1 MPGDRAANYLLNYHQ
16 ICYVWFLVCYLM
28 PYSEFTLSRAVED
41 FQLTIVEG
49 VRFLPENKTV
59 TPSTLLQDTLKE
71 TLPWAIAVSSEK
83 ARSEGIINP
92 VLLEVKR
99 QLKGQVSVFSGEE
112 FNVEPETELTGYVDF
127 LISRSP
133 EQLFI
138 KAPAVVLVEAKK
150 EDLKSALG
158 QCLAEMVAAQRFN
171 QQKQQPISTIY
182 GTVTSG
188 TVWRFLKLENLCVT
202 IDLTDYPLP
211 PVEQILG
218 FLVWM
223 VQEG

>member
-1 MPGDRAANYLLNYHQ
+1 
-16 ICYVWFLVCYLM
+16 M
-28 PYSEFTLSRAVED
+28 PYSKFTLPQVVEN
-41 FQLTIVEG
+41 FQLTLVEG
-49 VRFLPENKTV
+49 DRFLQDIPPV
-59 TPSTLLQDTLKE
+59 QPSSLLAQILKD

-99 QLKGQVSVFSGEE
+99 QLAGKISVFSGEE
-112 FNVEPETELTGYVDF
+112 FSVQPDVDLTGYVDF

-133 EQLFI
+133 EQLYV

-150 EDLKSALG
+150 EDLKPGLG

-171 QQKQQPISTIY
+171 QQQQQPISTIY
-182 GTVTSG
+182 GTVTSS
-188 TVWRFLKLENLCVT
+188 TVWRFLKLEGQTAT

-211 PVEQILG
+211 PVERILG

-223 VQEG
+223 AMDG

>member
-1 MPGDRAANYLLNYHQ
+1 
-16 ICYVWFLVCYLM
+16 M
-28 PYSEFTLSRAVED
+28 PYSKFTLSKAVED
-41 FQLTIVEG
+41 FQLTIIEG
-49 VRFLPENKTV
+49 DRFLPEVSPIHPTA
-59 TPSTLLQDTLKE
+59 LLKDILKE
-71 TLPWAIAVSSEK
+71 TVPWAIAVSTEK

-99 QLKGQVSVFSGEE
+99 QLKGKISVFSGED
-112 FNVEPETELTGYVDF
+112 FVVQPEVDLTGYVDF
-127 LISRSP
+127 LISCSP

-138 KAPAVVLVEAKK
+138 KAPVVVLVEAKK
-150 EDLKSALG
+150 EDLKLALG

-171 QQKQQPISTIY
+171 EQKRLLISTIY

-188 TVWRFLKLENLCVT
+188 TVWRFLKLEGQTVT

-211 PVEQILG
+211 PVEQILS

-223 VQEG
+223 ADL

>member
-1 MPGDRAANYLLNYHQ
+1 
-16 ICYVWFLVCYLM
+16 M
-28 PYSEFTLSRAVED
+28 PYSKFTLSKAVED
-41 FQLTIVEG
+41 FHLTVIEG
-49 VRFLPENKTV
+49 SRFLPEISPISPTA
-59 TPSTLLQDTLKE
+59 LLKDILKE
-71 TLPWAIAVSSEK
+71 TLPWAIAVGSEK

-99 QLKGQVSVFSGEE
+99 QLQGQISVFSGEE
-112 FNVEPETELTGYVDF
+112 FNVEPEAELSGYCDF

-133 EQLFI
+133 EQLYI
-138 KAPAVVLVEAKK
+138 KAPAVVIVEAKK
-150 EDLKSALG
+150 EDLKPALG

-171 QQKQQPISTIY
+171 QQKQQPSAAIY

-188 TVWRFLKLENLCVT
+188 TAWRFLKLEGQTVS
-202 IDLTDYPLP
+202 IDLADYPLP

>member
-1 MPGDRAANYLLNYHQ
+1 
-16 ICYVWFLVCYLM
+16 M
-28 PYSEFTLSRAVED
+28 PYSKFTLSRAVED
-41 FQLTIVEG
+41 FELTLIEG
-49 VRFLPENKTV
+49 DRFFPKIQPV
-59 TPSTLLQDTLKE
+59 QPTPLLQEILKE
-71 TLPWAIAVSSEK
+71 TIPWAIAVSSEK

-99 QLKGQVSVFSGEE
+99 QLKGQISVFSGEE
-112 FNVEPETELTGYVDF
+112 FTVQPEVDLTGYVDF

-150 EDLKSALG
+150 EDLKPALG

-171 QQKQQPISTIY
+171 QQKQQAIATIY

-188 TVWRFLKLENLCVT
+188 TVWRFLKLEGQSVT

-218 FLVWM
+218 FLMWM

>member
-1 MPGDRAANYLLNYHQ
+1 
-16 ICYVWFLVCYLM
+16 M
-28 PYSEFTLSRAVED
+28 PYSKFTLSKAVDD
-41 FQLTIVEG
+41 FNLTIIEG
-49 VRFLPENKTV
+49 SRFLPEIAPV
-59 TPSTLLQDTLKE
+59 TPSPLLRDTLRE
-71 TLPWAIAVSSEK
+71 TIPWAIAVSSEK

-99 QLKGQVSVFSGEE
+99 QLQGQISVFSGEE
-112 FNVEPETELTGYVDF
+112 FNVEPEAELTGYVDF
-127 LISRSP
+127 LLSRSP
-133 EQLFI
+133 EQIFI

-150 EDLKSALG
+150 EDLKPALG

-171 QQKQQPISTIY
+171 KQKQQPISTIY

-188 TVWRFLKLENLCVT
+188 TVWRFLKLEEQCVS

-211 PVEQILG
+211 PVDQILG

-223 VQEG
+223 MTENS

>member
-1 MPGDRAANYLLNYHQ
+1 
-16 ICYVWFLVCYLM
+16 M
-28 PYSEFTLSRAVED
+28 PYSKFTLSRAVDD
-41 FQLTIVEG
+41 FHLTIVEG
-49 VRFLPENKTV
+49 SRFFPDIAPIE
-59 TPSTLLQDTLKE
+59 PTLLLRDLLKE
-71 TLPWAIAVSSEK
+71 TIPWAIAVSSEK

-92 VLLEVKR
+92 VLLEARR
-99 QLKGQVSVFSGEE
+99 QLNGQISVFSGEE
-112 FNVEPETELTGYVDF
+112 FNVQPEVDLTGYVDF

-138 KAPAVVLVEAKK
+138 RSPVVVLVEAKK
-150 EDLKSALG
+150 EDLKPALG

-182 GTVTSG
+182 GAVSSG
-188 TVWRFLKLENLCVT
+188 TVWRFLKLEGQCVT

-211 PVEQILG
+211 PVEPILG

-223 VQEG
+223 AQNG

>member
-1 MPGDRAANYLLNYHQ
+1 
-16 ICYVWFLVCYLM
+16 M
-28 PYSEFTLSRAVED
+28 PYSKFTLSKAVDD
-41 FQLTIVEG
+41 FNLTIVEG
-49 VRFLPENKTV
+49 ARFLPEIGPV
-59 TPSTLLQDTLKE
+59 TPSLLLQDTLRE
-71 TLPWAIAVSSEK
+71 TIPWAIAVSSEK

-99 QLKGQVSVFSGEE
+99 QLQGQISVFSGEE
-112 FNVEPETELTGYVDF
+112 FNVEPEAELTGYVDF
-127 LISRSP
+127 LLSRSP

-150 EDLKSALG
+150 EDLKPALG

-171 QQKQQPISTIY
+171 QQKQQPILTIY

-188 TVWRFLKLENLCVT
+188 TVWRFLKLEEQCVS
-202 IDLTDYPLP
+202 IDLTDYSLP

-223 VQEG
+223 MTENS